1 MTKNAQITA
10 TKLITELFVN
20 HGVKAVQQDN
30 VIDFIDKNMHMQV
43 NCFLHEH
50 DNHQQTVQL
59 DVVLYYGI
67 KPIVESFSGWGNDEM
82 SMVQDAVQVFT
93 ISTFH
98 TMLSVFF
105 NDEFDNQVEKEI
117 WQINQREFEMTIG
130 HFISRGEVPE
140 TLGTVW
146 FDEYQKEVQKL
157 PLSDGVHWLRLYY
170 GQADNQAI
178 AYETLLDNEHCQE
191 IMPLVE
197 GFSWQASEGFY
208 SMRVFLVAKRGIDF
222 GRMAYLIAY
231 ADEQYQAIEPLQKLE
246 LSQLEAEKAVVFI
259 PEAFSMVLMKQIG
272 VQGDFPTK
280 AQAVN
285 DADQTIELDLSQE
298 PIFQQALQ
306 LAQSLWEQGYQ
317 ESVQRL
323 AFIGA
328 GMKILDGFLADNDNN
343 QPEQLHFDNIAT
355 LFYVGS
361 LTVPTTIQPTPNTK
375 QSKPFWKFW

>member
-130 HFISRGEVPE
+130 HFVSRGEVPE

-231 ADEQYQAIEPLQKLE
+231 ADEQYQAIEPLQKLG

-361 LTVPTTIQPTPNTK
+361 LTAPTTIQPTPNTK

>member
-231 ADEQYQAIEPLQKLE
+231 ADEQYQAIEPLQKLG

>member
-222 GRMAYLIAY
+222 GRMAYLIAR
-231 ADEQYQAIEPLQKLE
+231 ADEPHQAIEPLQALG

-361 LTVPTTIQPTPNTK
+361 LTVPTTIQPTPNIK

>member
-130 HFISRGEVPE
+130 HFVSRGEVPE

-231 ADEQYQAIEPLQKLE
+231 ADEQYQAIEPLQKLG

-361 LTVPTTIQPTPNTK
+361 LTVPTTIQPTPNTE

>member
-197 GFSWQASEGFY
+197 GFSWQASESFY

-231 ADEQYQAIEPLQKLE
+231 ADEQYQAIEPLQKLG

>member
-43 NCFLHEH
+43 NCCLHEH

-231 ADEQYQAIEPLQKLE
+231 ADEQYQAIEPLQKLG

>member
-222 GRMAYLIAY
+222 GRMAYLIAR
-231 ADEQYQAIEPLQKLE
+231 ADEPHQAIEPLQALG

>member
-1 MTKNAQITA
+1 MIENAQITA
-10 TKLITELFVN
+10 TKIITELFIN

-30 VIDFIDKNMHMQV
+30 VIDFVNKNMHMQV
-43 NCFLHEH
+43 NCFLHDH
-50 DNHQQTVQL
+50 NNQQQTIQL

-67 KPIVESFSGWGNDEM
+67 KPIIESFSGWGDDEM
-82 SMVQDAVQVFT
+82 SMVQDAVQNFT

-98 TMLSVFF
+98 TLLSVFF
-105 NDEFDNQVEKEI
+105 SNEFDNQVEKEI
-117 WQINQREFEMTIG
+117 WQINRQDFEITIG
-130 HFISRGEVPE
+130 NFISRGEVPE
-140 TLGTVW
+140 TLGTAW

-157 PLSDGVHWLRLYY
+157 SLLDGLHWLRLYY

-178 AYETLLDNEHCQE
+178 AYEALLDNEHCQE

-197 GFSWQASEGFY
+197 NFSWQVSENFY
-208 SMRVFLVAKRGIDF
+208 SMRVFLVAKHGIDF

-231 ADEQYQAIEPLQKLE
+231 ADEPHQAIEPLQKLG

-272 VQGDFPTK
+272 VQGDFPVK

-298 PIFQQALQ
+298 SIFQKALH
-306 LAQSLWEQGYQ
+306 LAQSLWEQGYH

-323 AFIGA
+323 ALIGA
-328 GMKILDGFLADNDNN
+328 GMKILNGFLADSDDN
-343 QPEQLHFDNIAT
+343 QPEQLNFDNIAT

-361 LTVPTTIQPTPNTK
+361 LTTKTSVQPTSETK
-375 QSKPFWKFW
+375 PSKPFWKFW

>member
-130 HFISRGEVPE
+130 HFVSRGEVPE